1 MKCAHCQKVHNN
13 RFECEDIKALRK
25 FVGDDK
31 YQAKLE
37 RKRRTKRN

>member
-13 RFECEDIKALRK
+13 RFECPEIKSLRT

-31 YQAKLE
+31 HQAKLE
-37 RKRRTKRN
+37 RKKRTKRN